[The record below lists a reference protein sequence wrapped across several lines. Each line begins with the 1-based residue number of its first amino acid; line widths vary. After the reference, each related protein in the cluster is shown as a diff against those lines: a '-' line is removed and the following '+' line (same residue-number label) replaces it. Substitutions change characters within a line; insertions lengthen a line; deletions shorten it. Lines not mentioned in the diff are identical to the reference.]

1 MKQYIHLIEK
11 GMQELPGVNG
21 QMKMAPIHREKDYR
35 NVSEDF
41 RSSAVALVLYP
52 SEKKINSLLIQRP
65 IYKGAHSGQIALPG
79 GKLEKDENTLEA
91 AIRETKEEID
101 LDLTTENHLGVLTDL
116 YIPVSNFIVT
126 PHVFYIEELP
136 PLTKEEREVAAILT
150 FPIELLNHP
159 DTRLVKD
166 IPVGQFTL
174 KDVPYFSI
182 EQKTVW
188 GATAIILSEFSEIL
202 KGIDQSYPY

>member
-1 MKQYIHLIEK
+1 MKQYIQLIEK
-11 GMQELPGVNG
+11 GMQQLPGVKG

-35 NVSEDF
+35 NVSKNYK
-41 RSSAVALVLYP
+41 SSAVALVLYP
-52 SEKKINSLLIQRP
+52 EQNKINSILIQRP
-65 IYKGAHSGQIALPG
+65 IYNGAHSGQIALPG
-79 GKLEKDENTLEA
+79 GKLEKDETTLEA

-101 LDLTTENHLGVLTDL
+101 LDLYIENHLGALTNL

-126 PHVFYIEELP
+126 PHVFYIEQLP
-136 PLTKEEREVAAILT
+136 SLKKEEREVAAILP
-150 FPIELLNHP
+150 FPIEQLNMP
-159 DTRLVKD
+159 STRLIKD
-166 IPVGQFTL
+166 IQVDKYTL

-202 KGIDQSYPY
+202 KRIDHSPSI

>member
-1 MKQYIHLIEK
+1 MEEFINHIKNA
-11 GMQELPGVNG
+11 MQQLPGVPG

-35 NVSEDF
+35 NISENF

-52 SEKKINSLLIQRP
+52 EARKINSLLIQRP

-79 GKLEKDENTLEA
+79 GKLEVNENTLEA

-101 LDLTTENHLGVLTDL
+101 LDLTMEDHLGPLTDL
-116 YIPVSNFIVT
+116 FIPVSNFIVT
-126 PHVFYIEELP
+126 PHVFYIEKLP
-136 PLTKEEREVAAILT
+136 PLTKEEREVDSIFS
-150 FPIELLNHP
+150 FPIEILNNP
-159 DTRLVKD
+159 NTRLIKD

-202 KGIDQSYPY
+202 IRIEANK